1 MKARLKQIVFGILL
15 IGILFLAGCS
25 SGISYSRETLDS
37 FANCLAD
44 KNVKE
49 YGAFWCPNCAKQE
62 KMFGSSHEIMRD
74 RGVYIECDP
83 RCTKKP
89 GEDLLTACRG
99 IEGKAE
105 ECLDNKIDKYP
116 TWVWPDGSRD
126 VGVQDISMLA
136 QRAGCELI

>member
-1 MKARLKQIVFGILL
+1 MKTKIVFGGLL
-15 IGILFLAGCS
+15 ILTIFIAGCS
-25 SGISYSRETLDS
+25 SGSSYSSDTLDKL
-37 FANCLAD
+37 ANCFAD
-44 KNVKE
+44 NGVKE

-83 RCTKKP
+83 RCVKNDNGKLP
-89 GEDLLTACRG
+89 VACRG

-116 TWVWPDGSRD
+116 TWVFPDGSRE
-126 VGVQDISMLA
+126 VGLQEISMLA
-136 QRAGCELI
+136 QKAGCELI